1 MLTVKKQL
9 AAFALLLLVA
19 LPVFLSVSF
28 CIKQQL
34 VQHQREQRL
43 KTEVIETITVDA
55 EKIDWI
61 ETGKEIQVDGKL
73 FDVKSFKISGNH
85 IVLTGFFDSKEVK
98 IVNHIVDI
106 EQQKSKSGSP
116 INQLVVKFL
125 FLPNYKESTTFS
137 IQNNWQIIV
146 SQFPVYTESLS
157 IMPYPAVAPPPKYC

>member
-9 AAFALLLLVA
+9 TAFALLLLVA

-28 CIKQQL
+28 YIKQQL

-61 ETGKEIQVDGKL
+61 ETGKEILVDGKL
-73 FDVKSFKISGNH
+73 FDVKSFKISGNN
-85 IVLTGFFDSKEVK
+85 IVLTGFFDAKEEKLVK
-98 IVNHIVDI
+98 HIGDI

-116 INQLVVKFL
+116 LNQLAVKFL
-125 FLPNYKESTTFS
+125 FLPNYKESTTSS

-146 SQFPVYTESLS
+146 SQFPVYTENLS